1 MVNFVPKMAHASPDV
16 HVTMIVLKETP
27 VINQDAWKLVA
38 SIQIVKV
45 PISIVIL
52 IIKYAMTNVRMMIIV
67 VKDIN
72 VQELVN
78 AWKPVK
84 IIKIVITDNIVMK
97 MKSIA
102 KSIVFQI
109 KIVSMVNFAPK
120 MVHANPDVQLT
131 MTVQTQN
138 VAKINAWILV
148 FKTRIAFILIIV
160 WKNYVF
166 HFASQIKIVSRMI
179 KDQWVPV
186 PMVDVFVLVF
196 RIKIVKEI
204 PTVTGKPC
212 LAAPWPA

>member
-1 MVNFVPKMAHASPDV
+1 MAHASPDV
-16 HVTMIVLKETP
+16 QVTNLVLKGTL
-27 VINQDAWKLVA
+27 VNKINAWNLVA
-38 SIQIVKV
+38 NIQTVMV
-45 PISIVIL
+45 PISIVTL
-52 IIKYAMTNVRMMIIV
+52 IIKFVVTNVRLMIIV

-109 KIVSMVNFAPK
+109 KTASMVNFAPK

-212 LAAPWPA
+212 HAAPWPA

>member
-1 MVNFVPKMAHASPDV
+1 MDHVNQDV

-52 IIKYAMTNVRMMIIV
+52 IIKYAMTNVRMMIIA
-67 VKDIN
+67 VKDIIVQAMVN
-72 VQELVN
+72 VWNL
-78 AWKPVK
+78 AK
-84 IIKIVITDNIVMK
+84 IIKIALEGNIVMR
-97 MKSIA
+97 MESIA

-120 MVHANPDVQLT
+120 MAHANPDVQLT

-212 LAAPWPA
+212 HAAPWPA

>member
-1 MVNFVPKMAHASPDV
+1 
-16 HVTMIVLKETP
+16 
-27 VINQDAWKLVA
+27 
-38 SIQIVKV
+38 
-45 PISIVIL
+45 
-52 IIKYAMTNVRMMIIV
+52 MIIV
-67 VKDIN
+67 VKDIIVQAMVN
-72 VQELVN
+72 VWNL
-78 AWKPVK
+78 AK
-84 IIKIVITDNIVMK
+84 ITKIVLEDNIVMK
-97 MKSIA
+97 MEIIA

-120 MVHANPDVQLT
+120 MAHANPDVQLT

>member
-1 MVNFVPKMAHASPDV
+1 
-16 HVTMIVLKETP
+16 
-27 VINQDAWKLVA
+27 
-38 SIQIVKV
+38 
-45 PISIVIL
+45 
-52 IIKYAMTNVRMMIIV
+52 MIIV
-67 VKDIN
+67 VMDIN
-72 VQELVN
+72 VQAMVN
-78 AWKPVK
+78 VWNLAK
-84 IIKIVITDNIVMK
+84 ITKIVLEGNIVMK
-97 MKSIA
+97 MESIA

-120 MVHANPDVQLT
+120 MAHVNPDVQLT

-212 LAAPWPA
+212 HAAPWLA

>member
-1 MVNFVPKMAHASPDV
+1 
-16 HVTMIVLKETP
+16 MIVLKEAP
-27 VINQDAWKLVA
+27 VINQDARKLVV
-38 SIQIVKV
+38 SIQIVEV

-52 IIKYAMTNVRMMIIV
+52 IIKYAMTNVRMMIIA
-67 VKDIN
+67 VKDIIVQAMVN
-72 VQELVN
+72 VWNL
-78 AWKPVK
+78 AK
-84 IIKIVITDNIVMK
+84 IIKIALEGNIVMR
-97 MKSIA
+97 MESIA

-212 LAAPWPA
+212 HAAPWPA